1 MRRSEVSMTSV
12 QRQADDQAA
21 QTGSPKAATPDVGFI
36 GLGLMGSAMAA
47 NLVQSTPLTVWNR
60 SQAPAEALGQLGAH
74 VATTSAEVFATCR
87 VVFLMLSDEIAI
99 DAVLPRGGSEDL
111 QDRIVVLMSTV
122 APAYSRTLAAEIE
135 RRGGAYV
142 EAPVSGSRQPAVDA
156 KLIAMVAG
164 EDSALDEVEPHLRAM
179 CQSVVRCGQAP
190 AALTMK
196 LAVNTFLITVVTGLA
211 ESFHFAEENGLDV
224 DLLRDILDAGPMA
237 SAVSRAKSEKLA
249 QGDWIPQAAIPDVL
263 KNCRL
268 IVDQA
273 RQAGNAIPLMEAC
286 TVLFAEAATSGHD
299 QEDMVAVISALRHR
313 AHREKTAGRHEPGL
327 RR

>member
-1 MRRSEVSMTSV
+1 MTSL
-12 QRQADDQAA
+12 QSQARQVFRTRSPEAA
-21 QTGSPKAATPDVGFI
+21 PEVGFI
-36 GLGLMGSAMAA
+36 GLGLMGSAMVT

-60 SQAPAEALGQLGAH
+60 SQAPTAALGQLGAH

-87 VVFLMLSDEIAI
+87 VVFLMLSDEAAI
-99 DAVLPRGGSEDL
+99 DAVLPRDGSVDL
-111 QDRIVVLMSTV
+111 QDRIIVLMSTV
-122 APAYSRTLAAEIE
+122 APAFSRTLAEEIK

-164 EDSALDEVEPHLRAM
+164 EDSVLDTVEPHLRAM
-179 CQSVVRCGQAP
+179 CQTVVRCGQAP

-196 LAVNTFLITVVTGLA
+196 LAVNTFLISVVTGLA

-224 DLLRDILDAGPMA
+224 DLLRDILDVGPMA

-249 QGDWIPQAAIPDVL
+249 HSDWTPQAAIPDVL

-273 RQAGNAIPLMEAC
+273 RQAGTATPLMETC

-299 QEDMVAVISALRHR
+299 HEDMVAVVSAMRHR
-313 AHREKTAGRHEPGL
+313 TYHEKTAGRHESDLG
-327 RR
+327 R